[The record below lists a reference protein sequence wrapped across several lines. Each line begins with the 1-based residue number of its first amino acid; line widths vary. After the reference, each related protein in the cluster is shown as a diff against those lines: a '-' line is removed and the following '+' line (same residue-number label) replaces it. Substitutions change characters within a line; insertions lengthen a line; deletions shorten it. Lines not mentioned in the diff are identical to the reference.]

1 MPVDRWRTLAAFAA
15 LGLAAMTVAHAQ
27 AQPVGRTSA
36 VRPDATQAP
45 PGGQSSTLQ
54 LNEPIVRNARL
65 DTTQS
70 GALEV
75 VFADSSKFSLGP
87 NSNAVV
93 DEFVYAGPGAPGGAQ
108 SINVAKGVFRFVSG
122 AVPKEKV
129 KLKSATVTIGI
140 RGTDTA
146 CQDGG
151 GASIGS
157 INGKDVLAI
166 CTVYV
171 QQSNPDTSIDVTV
184 NSSGA
189 TQNVPAGKRII
200 IFRDYTIQLEDG
212 TSICAE

>member
-1 MPVDRWRTLAAFAA
+1 MPVIRTMLPAGLSALAA
-15 LGLAAMTVAHAQ
+15 LAVSVAPTYAQ
-27 AQPVGRTSA
+27 AVGRTSA
-36 VRPDATQAP
+36 VRPDATQSAP
-45 PGGQSSTLQ
+45 GAQPSTLR
-54 LNEPIVRNARL
+54 LNDQIVRNARL
-65 DTTQS
+65 DTTGS

-93 DEFVYAGPGAPGGAQ
+93 DEFLYAGPGSPGGAQ

-122 AVPKEKV
+122 AVPKENV
-129 KLKSATVTIGI
+129 KLKSSTVTIGI
-140 RGTDTA
+140 RGTDMA

-151 GASIGS
+151 GSSIGS

-171 QQSNPDTSIDVTV
+171 QGDHPGTSIDVTV

-189 TQNVPAGKRII
+189 TENVPAGKRII
-200 IFRDYTIQLEDG
+200 IYRDYTVQLEDG
-212 TSICAE
+212 ASVCAE